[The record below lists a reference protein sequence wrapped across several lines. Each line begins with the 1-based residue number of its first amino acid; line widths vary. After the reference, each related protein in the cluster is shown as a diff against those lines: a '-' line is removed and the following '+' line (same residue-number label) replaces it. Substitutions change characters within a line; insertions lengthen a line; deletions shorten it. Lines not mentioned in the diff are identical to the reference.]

1 MKLYLSLSDVDT
13 LSNAIGARINEFDKR
28 IESVIKCNASK
39 YVVV

>member
-13 LSNAIGARINEFDKR
+13 LSNAIGARINEFNKR
-28 IESVIKCNASK
+28 IESVIVNASK